1 MFTVYVKVHFFW
13 SLWLSPIP
21 CCCAVGVRYVPKN
34 NNSKKIC
41 FKLGNC
47 GNCGNLLKSLEQQRR
62 HTRSY
67 AAKVFIIQPCNIG
80 NLSNVGNL
88 WWFYPVPPIKVI
100 IITSFQKP
108 CDFGINYGNPVS
120 RTYLLWQLEK
130 ILVMSV
136 TLVTMVTFRG
146 VRILSWEKTSLT
158 WVIMVMLVTFLF
170 RYNTQNILWH
180 LKICQ

>member
-1 MFTVYVKVHFFW
+1 MSEDLRRSVQIKHAVFF
-13 SLWLSPIP
+13 SLAFQAHSVDPRLVFPSLIWDTRCPTPSQ
-21 CCCAVGVRYVPKN
+21 K
-34 NNSKKIC
+34 
-41 FKLGNC
+41 
-47 GNCGNLLKSLEQQRR
+47 LEQVRFRTKREKVWISPQFVDI
-62 HTRSY
+62 HIHMY
-67 AAKVFIIQPCNIG
+67 AQLFIIQPCNIG

-130 ILVMSV
+130 ISVMSV

-146 VRILSWEKTSLT
+146 VGILSLEKSSL
-158 WVIMVMLVTFLF
+158 FE
-170 RYNTQNILWH
+170 
-180 LKICQ
+180 